1 MNPINRYLRAGLALA
16 VALAAALPVAAQV
29 SSYEDIK
36 YPKLNDIRIPD
47 IKKVELDNGM
57 KLYLVED
64 SEVPLISISARIR
77 AGSAWEPADKIGL
90 ASITGQ
96 VMRTGGTEN
105 RTGDELDDLL
115 ESLAASVETSIG
127 ETSGSAFMSVLE
139 KDLDVGLE
147 ILADVLMHPAFAED
161 KIDLA
166 KVQAKSAI
174 SRRNDD
180 PNGIVSRE
188 FAKTI
193 YGGSS
198 PYARTTEYAT
208 IDAITRDDLVA
219 FHDKWFHPNNV
230 MLAVWGD
237 FDADEMVTHIETAF
251 ADWEKKEDLE
261 LPPLPEVNYDW
272 GPSVSLVADEDA
284 TQSVIRF
291 GHLGMTQDDPDY
303 FAVIVM
309 NRVLGAGGFSS
320 RLFQEV
326 RSRRGLA
333 YMVGGGIQAN
343 VEYPG
348 MATFV
353 SSTKSE
359 STVETVK
366 AMMHEVDRITREKVT
381 EEELALAKEAYLN
394 SFVFNFDTTSEI
406 VNRVMLYDYYGY
418 PEDFL
423 QKTKENVEK
432 VTVDDVLRVAQA
444 HLRPD
449 DLRLVVLGN
458 PADFDEDLA
467 ALGQDVDLLDIT
479 IPVAAA
485 EMISEATAEDVA
497 RGEEVLGRM
506 VDALGGAEAVGAVT
520 NLRVN
525 ADISITTP
533 QGAMAASG
541 EILTVYPD
549 RMAAKLSLPFGEMTQ
564 VLAGETGW
572 AKSPMGDQDMG
583 PSELADARGNVF
595 RDLVNLARLAGTETL
610 TVQYLGNEE
619 FQGAPADVIHLS
631 DGTTQVKVYVDPETG
646 MPRGESYQ
654 GQTMM
659 GPAAMTEIYGDWRE
673 VAGVQV
679 PFSIETLADGK
690 PMVET
695 TITRADANVEVDE
708 ALFTK

>member
-1 MNPINRYLRAGLALA
+1 M
-16 VALAAALPVAAQV
+16 
-29 SSYEDIK
+29 
-36 YPKLNDIRIPD
+36 
-47 IKKVELDNGM
+47 
-57 KLYLVED
+57 
-64 SEVPLISISARIR
+64 
-77 AGSAWEPADKIGL
+77 
-90 ASITGQ
+90 
-96 VMRTGGTEN
+96 
-105 RTGDELDDLL
+105 
-115 ESLAASVETSIG
+115 ETNIG
-127 ETSGSAFMSVLE
+127 ETSGSAFMSVLKE
-139 KDLDVGLE
+139 DLDVGLE
-147 ILADVLMHPAFAED
+147 ILADVLMHPAFREE
-161 KIDLA
+161 KLDLA

-188 FAKTI
+188 FAKVI
-193 YGGSS
+193 YGADS

-208 IDAITRDDLVA
+208 IDAITRDDLVT
-219 FHDKWFHPNNV
+219 FHQAWFHPNNV
-230 MLAVWGD
+230 MMAVWGD
-237 FDADEMVTHIETAF
+237 FDADEMVGHIEAAF
-251 ADWEKKEDLE
+251 ADWKRNDDLV
-261 LPPLPEVNYDW
+261 LPPLPEVDYEW
-272 GPSVSLVADEDA
+272 APSVGLVAKSDA

-366 AMMHEVDRITREKVT
+366 AMMHEVDRITKEKVT
-381 EEELALAKEAYLN
+381 EEELALAKESYLN

-432 VTVDDVLRVAQA
+432 VTVDDVFRVAQA
-444 HLRPD
+444 HLHPD

-458 PADFDEDLA
+458 PEAFDEDLA
-467 ALGQDVDLLDIT
+467 SLGEDVEMIDIT
-479 IPVAAA
+479 IPAAA
-485 EMISEATAEDVA
+485 TEVISEATAEDVA

-506 VDALGGAEAVGAVT
+506 VDALGGAATVGKVE
-520 NLRVN
+520 NLRIN

-533 QGAMAASG
+533 QGAMAASA

-549 RMAAKLSLPFGEMTQ
+549 RMAAKLNLPFGEMTQ

-583 PSELADARGNVF
+583 PSELADAKGNVF
-595 RDLVNLARLAGTETL
+595 RDLVNLARLAGTGTL
-610 TVQYLGNEE
+610 TVQYLGSED
-619 FQGAPADVIHLS
+619 FQGAPADVIHLT
-631 DGTTQVKVYVDPETG
+631 DGTTTVKVYVDPGSG

-654 GQTMM
+654 GNTMM
-659 GPAAMTEIYGDWRE
+659 GPASMTEIYSDWRE

-679 PFSIETLADGK
+679 PFAIETLADGK

-695 TITRADANVEVDE
+695 TVTRVDANVEVDE